1 MPFVDPEKRRA
12 ADRARYWRNKEEAA
26 RAATY
31 WSQLDMMLAL
41 WCIEWQSQIW
51 GLEALWRAIVP
62 VHSVTE
68 RSLRQITVRGTRF
81 MARIAG
87 ADIRLSEYE
96 GTDLLARIQEE
107 KEDFLFGL
115 RFTANWERRR

>member
-1 MPFVDPEKRRA
+1 
-12 ADRARYWRNKEEAA
+12 
-26 RAATY
+26 
-31 WSQLDMMLAL
+31 MMLAL